1 MVDQTSADTI
11 TFSLPVLLEKSH
23 RIIALVRE
31 DLVHP
36 KCQFIWKES
45 TYGRAF
51 SLAALSH
58 ECLILD
64 QLNIGCRSD
73 FPTMIMGLLS
83 RHHLETWLTGVY
95 LLEGGSEALE
105 LFLGE
110 SRRASATLHKKIQ
123 ELQAKGQALDV
134 PDPPCVD
141 DSREPKRWTF
151 EAVANT
157 LEHLG
162 EETGRVKGVLETYHR
177 VYRALSGS
185 HGGHPTH
192 SVLDSFIDTTRGF
205 AHILRESQ
213 APPLHR
219 ELLQWSIMLTS
230 THALL
235 ALGDLGLPTATFA
248 ETIQSLTPAGRTRIT

>member
-1 MVDQTSADTI
+1 MLDQTAADTI
-11 TFSLPVLLEKSH
+11 AFPLPMLLEESC
-23 RIIALVRE
+23 RVIALVRE
-31 DLVHP
+31 DLAHP
-36 KCQFIWKES
+36 KCQFIWKTS
-45 TYGRAF
+45 TFGRAF

-64 QLNIGCRSD
+64 QLNIGCHLD
-73 FPTMIMGLLS
+73 FPTMTMGLLS
-83 RHHLETWLTGVY
+83 RHHLETWLTGMY

-110 SRRASATLHKKIQ
+110 SHRASTTLHKKIQ
-123 ELQAKGQALDV
+123 ELQDQGQALDI
-134 PDPPCVD
+134 PNPPCVD
-141 DSREPKRWTF
+141 NTWEPKRWNF
-151 EAVANT
+151 EFVANA
-157 LEHLG
+157 LEQLS
-162 EETGRVKGVLETYHR
+162 EETGRIKGVLETYHR
-177 VYRALSGS
+177 VYRALSGL

-192 SVLDSFIDTTRGF
+192 RVLDSYIDTTHGF

-235 ALGDLGLPTATFA
+235 ALGDVGLPTATFA
-248 ETIQSLTPAGRTRIT
+248 EVIQSLTPTDRT